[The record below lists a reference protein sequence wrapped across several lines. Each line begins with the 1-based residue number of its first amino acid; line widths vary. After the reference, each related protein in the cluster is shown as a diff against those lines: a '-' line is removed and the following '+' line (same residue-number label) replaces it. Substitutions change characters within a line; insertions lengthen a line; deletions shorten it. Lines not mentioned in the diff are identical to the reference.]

1 MTMKSKIYILT
12 VVILILLVGNIV
24 CIFSVMSKEKDIE
37 DCWYTIDSLSR
48 LEYLR
53 YNEESDYYGMGEN
66 EILSHLPQPTLSS
79 DVIVSKEDVD
89 EFGCTSVGRYLK
101 RIDVHT
107 PVHIHQYVWKNL
119 ITKRNILDVCFAKQD
134 SGWVAVECIE
144 YDTNSIE
151 F

>member
-1 MTMKSKIYILT
+1 MKSKICILM
-12 VVILILLVGNIV
+12 VIILILLIGNIV
-24 CIFSVMSKEKDIE
+24 CIFSLAAKEKNIE
-37 DCWYTIDSLSR
+37 DCWCTIDSLSR

-53 YNEESDYYGMGEN
+53 YNEESDYYGIREN
-66 EILSHLPQPTLSS
+66 EILSYLSQPTLSS

-89 EFGCTSVGRYLK
+89 EFGFTSVGRYLK
-101 RIDVHT
+101 RIDIHT
-107 PVHIHQYVWKNL
+107 PIHIHQHVWKNL
-119 ITKRNILDVCFAKQD
+119 ITKRNILDVCFAMQD